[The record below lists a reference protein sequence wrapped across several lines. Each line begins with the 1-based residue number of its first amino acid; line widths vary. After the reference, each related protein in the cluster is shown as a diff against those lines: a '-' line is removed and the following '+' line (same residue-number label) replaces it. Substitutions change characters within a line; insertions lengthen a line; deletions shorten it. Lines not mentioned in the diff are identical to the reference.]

1 MRWPHSAA
9 LLNEHTTARSRPRR
23 RRSNGYEPSIAGSG
37 VGAHFVID
45 RKLRRRSEPVISTAR
60 DFVPGISAFSYA
72 APMAGSYFF
81 YIAMW
86 SILPGVYG
94 KYFGLKLTAIA
105 TVVLVIRLFDGI
117 IDTTIGYLSDLHRAA
132 GGSRKPWV
140 VVGGLG
146 SIAACYFLFVPPNPT
161 TTIYYLTWSM
171 AYFLAFTIAE
181 IPHLS
186 WGSELTMGYQER
198 ARVFGIRNMI
208 GRAGMVIFYA
218 LPLMPFSTSRN
229 YTPGILHEAVYV
241 GGAMTLLGLAQ
252 ALFAA
257 PAGSALIIH
266 QKDSVRLFVRSIS
279 DNRPLLLYVTAF
291 CCIGVS
297 VGMWSGLLY
306 FFVDGYLGIGNK
318 LAIMLMVSSVIGA
331 ISTPLCL
338 KLIHRTSKS
347 TTWAVGIT
355 VFLLQLIGMLFIRPG
370 ASWWAVFGLVVLAH
384 IFFCC
389 HDIAALSLLGD
400 IVDYAKLK
408 FRKDRGATYFGLNT
422 LIFKIGLGIG
432 GGVGIGVAGLFG
444 FDPSTTSHSATS
456 VLGLRLG
463 FLALPAC
470 FALLGLLAI
479 RKTPINRRRHGIIR
493 KRLKALANR
502 SNPEPSTAGLLASS
516 HLETEAGDAH

>member
-1 MRWPHSAA
+1 
-9 LLNEHTTARSRPRR
+9 
-23 RRSNGYEPSIAGSG
+23 
-37 VGAHFVID
+37 
-45 RKLRRRSEPVISTAR
+45 
-60 DFVPGISAFSYA
+60 
-72 APMAGSYFF
+72 MAGSYFF

-105 TVVLVIRLFDGI
+105 TVVLVIRLFDGL

-140 VVGGLG
+140 VAGGLG
-146 SIAACYFLFVPPNPT
+146 SIAACYFLFIPPNPT
-161 TTIYYLTWSM
+161 TTLYYLMWSM

-198 ARVFGIRNMI
+198 ARVFGTRNMI
-208 GRAGMVIFYA
+208 GRAGMVLFYA
-218 LPLMPFSTSRN
+218 LPLMPLSTSTN
-229 YTPGILHEAVYV
+229 YTPGILREAVYV
-241 GGAMTLLGLAQ
+241 GAGLTLVGLIQ
-252 ALFAA
+252 ALVAA
-257 PAGSALIIH
+257 PAGNALVIT
-266 QKDSVRLFVRSIS
+266 QKDSLRLFVRSIS
-279 DNRPLLLYVTAF
+279 DNRPLVLYVTAF

-306 FFVDGYLGIGNK
+306 FYVDGYLGIGNK
-318 LAIMLMVSSVIGA
+318 LAMMLMVSSVIGA
-331 ISTPLCL
+331 LSTPLCL
-338 KLIHRTSKS
+338 KLIHRTNKS

-355 VFLLQLIGMLFIRPG
+355 VFLLQLIGMIFVRPG
-370 ASWWAVFGLVVLAH
+370 GSWWVVFGLVVLAH

-444 FDPSTTSHSATS
+444 FDPSRTMHSATS
-456 VLGLRLG
+456 VWGLKLG
-463 FLALPAC
+463 FLVLPAC
-470 FALLGLLAI
+470 FAVLGLFVI

-493 KRLKALANR
+493 KRLETLASR
-502 SNPEPSTAGLLASS
+502 INPEPSPARLLATSRM
-516 HLETEAGDAH
+516 ERKGQDAQ